1 MTIALEQPTLTANVC
16 ALPAR
21 YQASYTTRLVAE
33 VVDKRPADFWLETTG
48 TPQAG
53 DVVLARVTAINNHK
67 RVETPESRKAILFEG
82 ALVMLAYGHRYAADQ
97 FLAHVPEDLGPCHL
111 VAAGGIAGTVTE
123 MHDDVDEPTEIEP
136 LGLLATDTG
145 VVNIRDFA
153 SHDNPLT
160 VQVAPNRPQVIAV
173 LGTSMNSGKS
183 TTLSCLVNGL
193 DAAGRTVAAGKIT
206 GTGAG
211 NDRMIYH
218 DAGAISVIDFTD
230 FGYASTFKL
239 NFAEI
244 RALSINMINALA
256 ATGADTVIVEIAD
269 GIYQAETARLLRD
282 QIFQDS
288 VDHVV
293 FSAVDALGA
302 RAGVQELRA
311 AGLHVAAASGVMT
324 SSPLATAE
332 AAAVLDVPVIATFD
346 LTNPHIAAHT
356 VGAVKTTRDN
366 A

>member
-1 MTIALEQPTLTANVC
+1 MTIALEHPVLHSTAI

-21 YQASYTTRLVAE
+21 FQASYTTRLVA
-33 VVDKRPADFWLETTG
+33 VGVDKRPSDFWLETAG

-53 DVVLARVTAINNHK
+53 DVVIARVTAINNHK

-111 VAAGGIAGTVTE
+111 VAAGGIAGTVTAL
-123 MHDDVDEPTEIEP
+123 HDRVDEPTEIEP
-136 LGLLATDTG
+136 LGLLTNARGT
-145 VVNIRDFA
+145 VNVRDFA
-153 SHDNPLT
+153 AFENPLK
-160 VQVAPNRPQVIAV
+160 VEAPNKRAQVIAV

-183 TTLSCLVNGL
+183 TTLACLVNGL
-193 DAAGRTVAAGKIT
+193 AAAGQKVAAGKIT

-218 DAGAISVIDFTD
+218 DAGAHSVIDFTD
-230 FGYASTFKL
+230 FGYPTTFKL

-244 RALSINMINALA
+244 RALSVNMINVLA
-256 ATGADTVIVEIAD
+256 DSGADTVIVEIAD
-269 GIYQAETARLLRD
+269 GIYQGETSRLLRD
-282 QIFQDS
+282 QVFQES

-302 RAGVQELRA
+302 KAGVQELQA

-324 SSPLATAE
+324 ASPLATAE
-332 AAAVLDVPVIATFD
+332 AAAVLEVPVVPTFD
-346 LTNPHIAAHT
+346 LTNPEIVT
-356 VGAVKTTRDN
+356 AVLTDH